1 MGARDAADGI
11 SRSRLLLVVVLG
23 VALMGAGAG
32 ALSGGGALL
41 ENRPFG
47 IGSDSALSDAPQL
60 TVAAADPVDVRND
73 AGDVGTV
80 TGSLGGSLVVRD
92 DVDRIEL
99 LVRSRLPDGSK
110 VESTR
115 LTTGAVTAGTVD
127 IGSTVGGPGTVYLDA
142 DQSDGF
148 DVAVPGS
155 VAVRRGAISV
165 TARLFATDGTVT
177 SVNAA
182 DEYEFTV
189 DRPAARVVSFG
200 SGDERGT
207 PTVETGLG
215 VDRDSVGTPSRGDA
229 GPSLSVQTAGG
240 GTTGGSG
247 SGGTSDADGTDAE
260 REGSTDGTGGTG
272 TPTTALFT
280 AGGVMPG
287 SSGGSETIFGPPDP
301 GQDTLL
307 LTVGGV
313 VDNENGLTEPEA
325 EVDDTPSVGEL
336 SANLDIRIVVV
347 RESGVRRYVAGG
359 SNAFVP
365 LASVSGASESVPVG
379 ANETVSVGFEW
390 RIDSVVGNEI
400 QGDSTT
406 LSVHGR
412 FTS

>member
-1 MGARDAADGI
+1 MSTRDGADGI
-11 SRSRLLLVVVLG
+11 SRSRLLMVVALG

-32 ALSGGGALL
+32 ALS
-41 ENRPFG
+41 ENTPFG
-47 IGSDSALSDAPQL
+47 IGPDGALSDPPQL
-60 TVAAADPVDVRND
+60 TVVAADPIDVRTD

-80 TGSLGGSLVVRD
+80 TGSLGGSLVVRE

-99 LVRSRLPDGSK
+99 VVHSRLSDGSW
-110 VESTR
+110 VEINR
-115 LTTGAVTAGTVD
+115 LTIGAVTAETVD
-127 IGSTVGGPGTVYLDA
+127 LGTTVGGPGTVYLDA

-177 SVNAA
+177 SVEAA
-182 DEYEFTV
+182 DEYEFV
-189 DRPAARVVSFG
+189 VERPAARVVSFG
-200 SGDERGT
+200 SGNERGT
-207 PTVETGLG
+207 PTVETGFD
-215 VDRDSVGTPSRGDA
+215 VDQDPVGTPSRGDA
-229 GPSLSVQTAGG
+229 GPSLSAQATGG

-247 SGGTSDADGTDAE
+247 GGSISDADSTDGE
-260 REGSTDGTGGTG
+260 REGSTDGTEGPG

-287 SSGGSETIFGPPDP
+287 SSGSSETVFGPPNP
-301 GQDTLL
+301 EQDTLL
-307 LTVGGV
+307 VTVGVV
-313 VDNENGLTEPEA
+313 VDDENGLTEPEA
-325 EVDDTPSVGEL
+325 EVDGTPTVGEL
-336 SANLDIRIVVV
+336 SANVDVRIVIVH
-347 RESGVRRYVAGG
+347 ESGARRYVAGG

-365 LASVSGASESVPVG
+365 LASVSEASESVPVG
-379 ANETVSVGFEW
+379 ANETVSIVVEW
-390 RIDSVVGNEI
+390 RIDGAVGNEI